1 MIMIVFWKSCGFGL
15 VVLSIL
21 LGYRDSFAAELIMVE
36 RPNCEWCEIWE
47 KEVGIIYK
55 LTPQGKQAPIR
66 RITIETLEAGF
77 LKTKRPVVFTPTFI
91 LSRKQREI
99 ERITGYPGES
109 HFWSLLEDML
119 NRLPD
124 TTSHR
129 CSGSGLKPDQAR
141 VPAEKHVC

>member
-1 MIMIVFWKSCGFGL
+1 MIIFRRSCGFGL
-15 VVLSIL
+15 VVFFIL
-21 LGYRDSFAAELIMVE
+21 LGYRGSFATELIMVE

-66 RITIETLEAGF
+66 RITLKTLEEGF

-91 LSRKQREI
+91 LSSEQREI

-109 HFWSLLEDML
+109 HFWALLEDML

-129 CSGSGLKPDQAR
+129 CSGDGLKLDQAR
-141 VPAEKHVC
+141 VPAGKHVC

>member
-1 MIMIVFWKSCGFGL
+1 MIMIVFRRSCGFGL
-15 VVLSIL
+15 VVFFIL
-21 LGYRDSFAAELIMVE
+21 LGYRGSFATELIMVE

-66 RITIETLEAGF
+66 RITLKTLEEGF

-91 LSRKQREI
+91 LSSEQREI

-109 HFWSLLEDML
+109 HFWALLEDML

-129 CSGSGLKPDQAR
+129 CSGDGLKLDQAR
-141 VPAEKHVC
+141 VPAGKHVC